1 MGTRMSTQCLVSM
14 NDGWRNDA
22 ACKGVDGSIFFPEN
36 VQSNSR
42 WEPARKLCNEC
53 PVTKEC
59 LLFALQ
65 WEDLEDRWGMFGG
78 LTPNERN
85 LTRSARRKWQ
95 GERH

>member
-1 MGTRMSTQCLVSM
+1 
-14 NDGWRNDA
+14 
-22 ACKGVDGSIFFPEN
+22 
-36 VQSNSR
+36 
-42 WEPARKLCNEC
+42 
-53 PVTKEC
+53 VTKEC